1 MRNLQRAFVLFL
13 LPLLMVGTS
22 CDFNPL
28 GRVTRRTEVKV
39 EIYLDRN
46 LYDCSPESDRG
57 IRRVEVSV
65 HDAAHP
71 TYTPFEMRTFQV
83 CHPKESQAL
92 PLVMYITASSPETT
106 TRVWLKVQG
115 FLPEDRHVIQQ
126 NAIFGFIPQQTGLV
140 RIYLTE
146 NCFRV
151 RECEAYTVT
160 CNPSAERRS
169 CVSSVNEPVL
179 IEQAGDAGL
188 DADVSFVYTHDG
200 SRGDA
205 VAARDAGS
213 HDEGA
218 VAQGDSAR
226 DVPAFDAIADDGMDV
241 ATMDVTARDDG
252 MDVVEDG
259 GMRAEAGDV
268 MEVSAPDVRDAA
280 VDAPPPNRTCGA
292 DLLNDVDN
300 CGECGRRC
308 TAGAGATPA
317 CRFGRCALVCP
328 TGFADCDGNAGNGC
342 ETDATTAMH
351 CGGCSPCAAGRRC
364 VGGICQGNDCMMEPG
379 VDTCGAMGECVDT
392 RQVSAHC
399 GGCGRTCDGYCNLG
413 RCVRPLQIATG
424 IYVSTSGHVLLMEDG
439 TVQFTGG
446 TSLDQGALPFPMS
459 SAGLV
464 APKLVSNGWSNV
476 CLLRSDGTVWCWGRN
491 SEGQLGNGGSTDS
504 ATPVQVQTS
513 MGVFLRDIVDVS
525 MGNSHV
531 CALSRSGQVYCWGYS
546 ANGQSGAI
554 GMADNSV
561 RFATVVAGIVGAT
574 GIALG
579 AESSCAWNTR
589 SDRTWSLR
597 CWGGGANGLLGD
609 GVVTGWG
616 AIPQNVVDERGVAW
630 PPADTFITKMAISA
644 VHLCAVLTR
653 TRDAGRPTQEVWC
666 WGNGTGGELGVPSP
680 LAGAYSPRHVMGVPD
695 DATVQSIGNRYN
707 NSAGGAST
715 YVIATDGRIWSW
727 GTWAFGRPMTD
738 PRTMSSTV
746 TFTPTLITISP
757 LAASEWIISIS
768 EGNPTCVL
776 TNHAR
781 VLCGSW
787 YGTVY
792 RQLQWR

>member
-169 CVSSVNEPVL
+169 CVSSVNEPVP

-188 DADVSFVYTHDG
+188 DADVSFVYSHDA
-200 SRGDA
+200 SRDGT
-205 VAARDAGS
+205 VAASDAGS

-317 CRFGRCALVCP
+317 CRFGQCALVCP
-328 TGFADCDGNAGNGC
+328 TGFADCDGNASNGC
-342 ETDATTAMH
+342 ETSVTSDA
-351 CGGCSPCAAGRRC
+351 R
-364 VGGICQGNDCMMEPG
+364 N
-379 VDTCGAMGECVDT
+379 
-392 RQVSAHC
+392 C
-399 GGCGRTCDGYCNLG
+399 GGCGVSCATPGVCTNGVCQRTAACPPNFDDCDGSPSSCETEISTSLLHCGACNRPCAGACRGG
-413 RCVRPLQIATG
+413 RCSLPVQYEQYYYTAIVRMDDGSVRTFDAGGPCFHYYSTRSGTG
-424 IYVSTSGHVLLMEDG
+424 SDDA
-439 TVQFTGG
+439 
-446 TSLDQGALPFPMS
+446 LDV
-459 SAGLV
+459 SAGGGFRCMIRRGSPPLE
-464 APKLVSNGWSNV
+464 
-476 CLLRSDGTVWCWGRN
+476 RTVWCWGAN
-491 SEGQLGNGGSTDS
+491 NYAQLGIGSVAET
-504 ATPVQVQTS
+504 AAEVQVQS
-513 MGVFLRDIVDVS
+513 LDDMGNPTPLRGIVD
-525 MGNSHV
+525 
-531 CALSRSGQVYCWGYS
+531 
-546 ANGQSGAI
+546 
-554 GMADNSV
+554 
-561 RFATVVAGIVGAT
+561 
-574 GIALG
+574 IASTE
-579 AESSCAWNTR
+579 AHT
-589 SDRTWSLR
+589 
-597 CWGGGANGLLGD
+597 
-609 GVVTGWG
+609 
-616 AIPQNVVDERGVAW
+616 
-630 PPADTFITKMAISA
+630 
-644 VHLCAVLTR
+644 CAV
-653 TRDAGRPTQEVWC
+653 DAAGQVWC
-666 WGNGTGGELGVPSP
+666 WG
-680 LAGAYSPRHVMGVPD
+680 
-695 DATVQSIGNRYN
+695 YN
-707 NSAGGAST
+707 AHNQCGHNFAST
-715 YVIATDGRIWSW
+715 DRLSRFAVRVADVSGARNVAVGSFNSCARGPGMLKCWGARSNGVLGDGAPVSSGGSLPVSLSGLDLSRVSVMDVGYDCACAIVEPATGVDGGVSDQSVRCWGNNANGIVTGTRDSRIFTSPARELVPLRTGRRIQSVHVGHLGAFLVYDDGVVSSW
-727 GTWAFGRPMTD
+727 GSGYRGIIPAPTSATPQPVTILGLADRPETRVRWID
-738 PRTMSSTV
+738 GADYYTNAAPCALTHAN
-746 TFTPTLITISP
+746 TIR
-757 LAASEWIISIS
+757 
-768 EGNPTCVL
+768 C
-776 TNHAR
+776 
-781 VLCGSW
+781 W
-787 YGTVY
+787 YGEPEMVVSIP
-792 RQLQWR
+792 LQCP